1 MYSVTTFMWKDGF
14 RPTPIPA
21 YQGKGMLTLQSLEI
35 RMSSKS
41 AHINLVFT
49 SDDERDAYQF
59 IKELERTLHCSASS
73 AVGLLKPSLSF
84 YNIEASEDIGVAE
97 WIMRKY
103 AELFEFCGIQR
114 RLIPV
119 PRLVTELFEG
129 RYDGDPKSISS
140 GQFLL
145 SKVLGENPNTGTS
158 TGELVKR

>member
-21 YQGKGMLTLQSLEI
+21 YQGSGMLTLQSLEI
-35 RMSSKS
+35 KMSGNS
-41 AHINLVFT
+41 AHINVALT
-49 SDDERDAYQF
+49 GDSDRDAHAF
-59 IKELERTLHCSASS
+59 MEELGRALRYSAGSGC
-73 AVGLLKPSLSF
+73 GLKFGYGF
-84 YNIEASEDIGVAE
+84 YSIEASDDIGVAE

-103 AELFEFCGIQR
+103 VELFEFCGIQR

-129 RYDGDPKSISS
+129 RYDGDPKSMSS

-145 SKVLGENPNTGTS
+145 SKVLGENQNTGTS
-158 TGELVKR
+158 TGELMKR